1 MTPLRRLVVLSG
13 RVRPEEQRGAVA
25 VMVALLLVV
34 LVGSAAM
41 AFDLARLRR
50 ERHLIQ
56 AAVDLGSLAGAAYL
70 PVADPPSAAVSSAAA
85 RRVAEANAPQLAGT
99 GLSISFACVVSDPN
113 GNGGDDSG
121 DLAFACG
128 PAPGVTWSGGWT
140 SRAGKALHACNPN
153 GGDLCNTIV
162 LQASSTIEY
171 WFAPI
176 LGNNDGNTGAVRAAA
191 CKGYCGQGSS
201 PLDVV
206 FVIDR
211 SRSMSDFD
219 VANVKDALADTS
231 AAEDSVLEFYNPA
244 DVHIGLVAL
253 PYKNTSNCPV
263 GTANQV
269 YPKPTPPVANAFL
282 WQVVGLSDDYRNGQG
297 NLNTGSTLV
306 SRVQCLQRA
315 GSITV
320 QPQAGRGH
328 TNYGNPIDAAQYILQ
343 NDPKARADAP
353 NIIVFLGDGEA
364 NQPEPG
370 NPCQLA
376 DIEASAAKGAGT
388 TVFSLAYGAGE
399 PAGNGTGQ
407 DPRCTSDN
415 SGGFVNA
422 FATTMFASVASDP
435 ANGVTTDNA
444 PGDCAADENTDGDMY
459 FCESRGE
466 DLEDVF
472 RQIAIATLERT
483 RLLNF

>member
-1 MTPLRRLVVLSG
+1 MSPRRVLRVV
-13 RVRPEEQRGAVA
+13 PDEERGAVA
-25 VMVALLLVV
+25 VIVALMLVV
-34 LVGSAAM
+34 MLGSAAM
-41 AFDLARLRR
+41 AFDLARLRH

-56 AAVDLGSLAGAAYL
+56 AAVDLGSLAGAGYL
-70 PVADPPSAAVSSAAA
+70 PVFDVASANVSEDAA
-85 RRVAEANAPQLAGT
+85 RGVAEANAPQLAGT
-99 GLSISFACVVSDPN
+99 GLSVGFGCVVSDPQ

-121 DLAFACG
+121 DLEFACG
-128 PAPGVTWSGGWT
+128 PAPGVTWSGGWQ
-140 SRAGKALHACNPN
+140 SKGGRALHACNPD
-153 GGDLCNTIV
+153 GGDLCNTII
-162 LQASSTIEY
+162 LTASSTIDY
-171 WFAPI
+171 YFAPI
-176 LGNNDGNTGAVRAAA
+176 LGNNQGNTGAVRAAA

-211 SRSMSDFD
+211 SRSMSDAD
-219 VANVKDALADTS
+219 VANVKDALADAS
-231 AAEDSVLEFYNPA
+231 AAEDSVLEFYNPV

-263 GTANQV
+263 GAANQV

-282 WQVVGLSDDYRNGQG
+282 WQVVGLSDDYRNGAG
-297 NLNTGSTLV
+297 NLNAGSTLV

-376 DIEASAAKGAGT
+376 VSEAAGAKGAGT
-388 TVFSLAYGAGE
+388 TIFSLAYGAGE
-399 PAGNGTGQ
+399 PSGGGTGE

-415 SGGFVNA
+415 SGSYVNQ
-422 FATTMFASVASDP
+422 FATVMFADVASDP
-435 ANGVTTDNA
+435 ANGQTIDNA

>member
-1 MTPLRRLVVLSG
+1 
-13 RVRPEEQRGAVA
+13 
-25 VMVALLLVV
+25 MVALLLVV
-34 LVGSAAM
+34 IVGSAAV
-41 AFDLARLRR
+41 AFDLARLRH

-70 PVADPPSAAVSSAAA
+70 PVADPPSAAIATAAA
-85 RRVAEANAPQLAGT
+85 RRVAEANAPQLAGS
-99 GLSISFACVVSDPN
+99 GLSISYACVVSDPQ

-140 SRAGKALHACNPN
+140 SRGGKALHACNPDA
-153 GGDLCNTIV
+153 GDLCNTIR

-171 WFAPI
+171 FFAPI
-176 LGNNDGNTGAVRAAA
+176 FGNDDGNTGAVRAAA

-211 SRSMSDFD
+211 SRSMSDAD
-219 VANVKDALADTS
+219 VANVKDAIADAS
-231 AAEDSVLEFYNPA
+231 AAEDSVLEFYNPG

-253 PYKNTSNCPV
+253 PYKNQANCPV
-263 GTANQV
+263 GAANQT
-269 YPKPTPPVANAFL
+269 YPRPVPPVANAFL
-282 WQVVGLSDDYRNGQG
+282 WQVVPLSDDYRNAQG
-297 NLNTGSTLV
+297 NLNMGSTLV

-320 QPQAGRGH
+320 SPQPGRGH

-343 NDPKARADAP
+343 NDPKARPDAP
-353 NIIVFLGDGEA
+353 NIIIFLGDGEA

-376 DIEASAAKGAGT
+376 VSEAAAAKGADT
-388 TVFSLAYGAGE
+388 TIFSLAYGAGE
-399 PAGNGTGQ
+399 PSGGGTGE
-407 DPRCTSDN
+407 DPRCTSDG
-415 SGGFVNA
+415 SGSYVNA
-422 FATTMFASVASDP
+422 LATSMFADVASDP
-435 ANGVTTDNA
+435 LNGSTTDDD
-444 PGDCAADENTDGDMY
+444 PGGCHPNENFDGDMY